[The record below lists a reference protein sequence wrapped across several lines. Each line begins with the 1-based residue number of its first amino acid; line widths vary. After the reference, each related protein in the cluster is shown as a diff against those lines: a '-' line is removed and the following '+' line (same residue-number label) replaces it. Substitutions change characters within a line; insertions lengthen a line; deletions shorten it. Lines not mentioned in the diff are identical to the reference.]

1 MAADAA
7 EGVNDKDGGKDGGYA
22 IFDVG
27 LAYGWYLADN
37 VEATAPCGGN
47 MVEEEVDTELDVI
60 VGANEEESRDV
71 WRTSDADRLV
81 CVFKCIR
88 SSSLLT
94 NLFPQ

>member
-1 MAADAA
+1 M
-7 EGVNDKDGGKDGGYA
+7 
-22 IFDVG
+22 G

-47 MVEEEVDTELDVI
+47 MIEEDDETGADVVV
-60 VGANEEESRDV
+60 VGVNEDENNDEWRISDV
-71 WRTSDADRLV
+71 DRLV